1 MLNPRVI
8 IILLML
14 SSCIL
19 VALVMLKFNWD
30 YWITAFFK
38 RHITPKYRSRK
49 NIKEI
54 RQFARAFGRT
64 ATVYIESEGD
74 HKQIAMLTNITPMES
89 CGFMGRLYLSRNNS
103 KKRLWNPE
111 YTIISADEY
120 LWDGILIENENEIG
134 TVILST
140 KEFKKL

>member
-30 YWITAFFK
+30 YWVTSFFRRKITS
-38 RHITPKYRSRK
+38 KYRSRK

-54 RQFARAFGRT
+54 IQFARAFGKT
-64 ATVYIESEGD
+64 ATVYIESED
-74 HKQIAMLTNITPMES
+74 SHKPIAMLTDISPMES
-89 CGFMGRLYLSRNNS
+89 WGFIGRLYFSRNNS
-103 KKRLWNPE
+103 KKSLWTPE